1 MSIYL
6 FAIFKVAEGN
16 TEDAD
21 ALATYALCCIQLRSD
36 HKQYSAPP
44 VPDKAVPAKELSEKK
59 PVARTTFL
67 SYFGVGK
74 EKAAETKE
82 IIKKNL
88 DNVGLDNSSQH
99 SKLSDISDA
108 DHDKQ
113 STVVTMRTVPIGTES
128 VFEGPE
134 VDCNKSTKGME
145 ILALIEVIAGK
156 INDMT
161 LNDIIQL
168 ILIFMIL
175 IVIWYPNR

>member
-1 MSIYL
+1 MYG
-6 FAIFKVAEGN
+6 ERN
-16 TEDAD
+16 
-21 ALATYALCCIQLRSD
+21 LRC
-36 HKQYSAPP
+36 P
-44 VPDKAVPAKELSEKK
+44 VILILIKS
-59 PVARTTFL
+59 TFF

-82 IIKKNL
+82 TIKKNV

-108 DHDKQ
+108 DCDKQ

-134 VDCNKSTKGME
+134 VDCNKSSKGME
-145 ILALIEVIAGK
+145 ILALIEVNTGK

-161 LNDIIQL
+161 PNDISTLYIIAL
-168 ILIFMIL
+168 YGILKFVLTIMIL